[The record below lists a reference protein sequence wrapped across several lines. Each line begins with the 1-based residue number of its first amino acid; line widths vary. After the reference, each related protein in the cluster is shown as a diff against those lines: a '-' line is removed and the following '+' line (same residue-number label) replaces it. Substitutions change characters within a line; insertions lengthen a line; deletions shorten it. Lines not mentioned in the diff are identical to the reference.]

1 MPKPRK
7 ELVSLA
13 ATPYYHCVSRCV
25 RRAFLCGID
34 QNSGQCFEHRRGWI
48 EELLIQQSKIFAVDI
63 AAYAIM
69 SNHFHVV
76 LHINEL
82 QAASWSTHDIIE
94 HWHSLYKGNLITQ
107 RYLQGEPL
115 IKAELDAVE
124 KYANLWRERLMSIS
138 WFMRRLNESIAR
150 KANEEDACTGHFW
163 EGRFKSQALLDE
175 KALAACMAY
184 VDLNPIRAQMAKTPE
199 TSEFTSIQKRC
210 EKAKTAHN
218 PNHPQQQIK
227 DLQPFAGYLRQDM
240 PPGIPF
246 RLSDYLELVDWTG
259 RQIRNNK
266 KGSMAK
272 NLPPILARLGIAPE
286 KWLSLSQHFGEH
298 FTALVGD
305 AENLQNNVEHF
316 SQGKTPQRIRGLG
329 ACRYLFAA

>member
-25 RRAFLCGID
+25 RRAFLCGTD
-34 QNSGQCFEHRRGWI
+34 QHSGQCFEHRRAWI
-48 EELLIQQSKIFAVDI
+48 EELLIQQSRVFAVDI
-63 AAYAIM
+63 AAYAVM

-82 QAASWSTHDIIE
+82 RAKNWPNHEVIE
-94 HWHSLYKGNLITQ
+94 RWHSLYKGNLITQ
-107 RYLQGEPL
+107 RYLQGETL
-115 IKAELDAVE
+115 IPAELDAVE
-124 KYANLWRERLMSIS
+124 KYANLWRERLMSVS

-150 KANEEDACTGHFW
+150 KANEEDGCTGHFW

-199 TSEFTSIQKRC
+199 KSDFTSVKKRC
-210 EKAKTAHN
+210 EKAKSAHN
-218 PNHPQQQIK
+218 PNHPQQQPK
-227 DLQPFAGYLRQDM
+227 DLQPFAGYVRQNM
-240 PPGIPF
+240 PEGIPF
-246 RLSDYLELVDWTG
+246 RLTDYLELVDWTG
-259 RQIRNNK
+259 RQIRSSK
-266 KGSMAK
+266 KGSMDK
-272 NLPPILARLGIAPE
+272 NLPPILGRLGINAE
-286 KWLSLSQHFGEH
+286 KWLNLSQHFGEH
-298 FTALVGD
+298 FTAWVGN
-305 AENLQNNVEHF
+305 AENLQNSIEHF
-316 SQGKTPQRIRGLG
+316 SQGKVLQRIRGVT